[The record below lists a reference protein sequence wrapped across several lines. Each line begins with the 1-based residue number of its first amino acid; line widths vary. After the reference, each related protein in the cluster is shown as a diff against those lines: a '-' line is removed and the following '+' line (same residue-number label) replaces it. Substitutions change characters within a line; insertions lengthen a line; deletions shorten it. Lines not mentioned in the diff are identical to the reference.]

1 MKVKIWA
8 TRVALLAFALLAFGA
23 IPAPVLAVGTPT
35 HTDLASSQ
43 NPSSAC
49 TSVTFTA
56 TVHALLLSP
65 LGLVQFFDGA
75 STMGSPQ
82 VLTPDFD
89 DFLGEPIVPT
99 DHSSA
104 SISRVLSG
112 GTHIITVGYV
122 GTDAPS
128 VGGPL
133 SQSIT
138 AATSTTT
145 VNSSVNPS
153 VFGQAVS
160 FTAAV
165 TSGCPGSPAGSV
177 QFAAD
182 GSGIGGPQTVDGSGH
197 ASFIASDLAV
207 GTHPIVATFTSS
219 NTDVT
224 GSSGS
229 LTGGQVVNPAATT
242 TAVSSST
249 NPSEFGA
256 GVTFTATTT
265 VNPPGAGI
273 PTGNVQFQDNGTN
286 LGSPQSLDGA
296 GHAAIPTS
304 GLTVG
309 SHVIAAFFTSN
320 NANFNSSNGSMTQT
334 VNKAR
339 TTLTY
344 DGATTADFHDPAVLS
359 AKLTRTDDGAPI
371 AGKTI
376 AFAMALESCSAVTD
390 TTGEATCTIIPTEPA
405 GPFTVTANFS
415 ADANYL
421 GSTDSKAFTVTKE
434 ETTTTYTGPTV
445 IAQGNPVTLAGRLLE
460 DGTVPIA
467 GRTLTLTLGTG
478 VGSQS
483 CTAGPTD
490 SAGNASCT
498 VANVSVGQGPQP
510 VQAAFAGD
518 PFYLPSADTKSVII
532 FAFPSRGIFVLGD
545 QTVAGAP
552 SSVTFWGSQWAK
564 KNALTGGPAPS
575 AFKGF
580 ADRASSTPP
589 SCGGSWSTSSGNS
602 APPVDTVPA
611 YMGTAVA
618 SSIKKNGNDISGN
631 ITRIVVVVTDPGY
644 VSDPGHPGTG
654 RIIATY
660 C

>member
-8 TRVALLAFALLAFGA
+8 TRVALLAFALVAFSA
-23 IPAPVLAVGTPT
+23 VPAPVLAVGTPT
-35 HTDLASSQ
+35 HTTIDSSQ
-43 NPSSAC
+43 NPSPAC

-56 TVHALLLSP
+56 TVHAVLLSP

-75 STMGSPQ
+75 STMGGPQ

-89 DFLGEPIVPT
+89 DFLGEPIIPT
-99 DHSSA
+99 NHSSA
-104 SISRVLSG
+104 SVSRTLSG
-112 GTHIITVGYV
+112 GTHIITAVYV

-128 VGGPL
+128 TGGPL

-138 AATSTTT
+138 AATSSTAVT
-145 VNSSVNPS
+145 SSVNPS
-153 VFGQAVS
+153 VFGQPVT

-165 TSGCPGSPAGSV
+165 SSACSGSPAGSV
-177 QFAAD
+177 QFVAD
-182 GSGIGGPQTVDGSGH
+182 GSNVGGPQPVDGTGH
-197 ASFIASDLAV
+197 ATFTTSSLAV
-207 GTHPIVATFTSS
+207 GTHSIDATFASS

-229 LTGGQVVNPAATT
+229 LTGGQVVTPAATT

-265 VNPPGAGI
+265 VNAPGSGI

-296 GHAAIPTS
+296 GHAAITTS

-320 NANFNSSNGSMTQT
+320 SANFNDSSGSTTQV

-339 TTLTY
+339 TTITY
-344 DGATTADFHDPAVLS
+344 DGATTADFHDEAVLS
-359 AKLTRTDDGAPI
+359 AKLSRTDDGAPI
-371 AGKTI
+371 VGKTI
-376 AFAMALESCSAVTD
+376 AFTMGFESCSAPTD
-390 TTGEATCTIIPTEPA
+390 PTGEAACTIIPTEPA
-405 GPFTVTANFS
+405 GPFTVTATFS
-415 ADANYL
+415 TDANYL

-467 GRTLTLTLGTG
+467 GRMLTLTLGTG

-498 VANVSVGQGPQP
+498 VASVFVGQGPQP

-552 SSVTFWGSQWAK
+552 SSVTFWGSQWTE
-564 KNALTGGPAPS
+564 KNTLTGGAAPS
-575 AFKGF
+575 GFKGF
-580 ADRASSTPP
+580 ADLTSSTPP
-589 SCGGSWSTSSGNS
+589 SCGGSWTTSSGNS

-654 RIIATY
+654 TIIATY